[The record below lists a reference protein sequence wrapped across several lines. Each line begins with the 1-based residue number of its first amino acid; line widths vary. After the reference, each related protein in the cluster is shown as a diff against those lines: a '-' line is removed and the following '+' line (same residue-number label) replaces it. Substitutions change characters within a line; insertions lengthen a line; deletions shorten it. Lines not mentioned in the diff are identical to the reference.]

1 MNRLVALLAVAA
13 LFYPSPHVGAEATV
27 VEPIPA
33 QGGVEERKNA
43 FDIYVPTLGPG
54 VVAHLQ
60 SIAAR
65 NLELRESVFAKMGG
79 SIVVS
84 RAFLHCFDTD
94 YVVLDEFESLSE
106 TVSFFRSERV
116 RGKSS
121 FSRESLAAGVGWSLY
136 YPLAGRPP
144 RFQREVNAIRPRFAL
159 VLFGGNDA
167 NAKTERVYARRL
179 VRLVERLAK
188 QGVIPILGS
197 STPRRSKARD
207 VWTQRY
213 NQITEAI
220 ASQWKLPFVDY
231 YAALRSLPRLGLAR
245 DGVHPNV
252 LGRGGLRNACRFD
265 EAGLQ
270 HGQNVRNLLTIKA
283 LDDVRWALVEQVEP
297 RSEDVPASTEVVVED
312 LPFSAAFGEDAEL
325 AFRISLKER
334 TRVRASAFAIRGAR
348 PRLTWEREDGTP
360 IKARNQTLVKTLD
373 EGAWTLRIARPQNAR
388 PGGRLLVLLTD
399 GP

>member
-1 MNRLVALLAVAA
+1 MNRFVVLLAVAA
-13 LFYPSPHVGAEATV
+13 LFCPPPHVAAEAAV

-33 QGGVEERKNA
+33 QGGIEEPKDS
-43 FDIYVPTLGPG
+43 FDTYVPNLGSG

-60 SIAAR
+60 SIAAS
-65 NLELRESVFAKMGG
+65 NPELRESVFAKMGG

-94 YVVLDEFESLSE
+94 YVDFGEFESLSE
-106 TVSFFRSERV
+106 TVSFFRSEKV
-116 RGKSS
+116 RRKSS
-121 FSRESLAAGVGWSLY
+121 FGRESLAAGVGWSLY

-144 RFQREVNAIRPRFAL
+144 RFQREVNALHPRFAL

-167 NAKTERVYARRL
+167 NSKTERVYARRL
-179 VRLVERLAK
+179 VSLVERLAK

-207 VWTQRY
+207 LWTQRY

-220 ASQWKLPFVDY
+220 ASEWKLPFVDY

-252 LGRGGLRNACRFD
+252 LGRGGLKNACRFD

-270 HGQNVRNLLTIKA
+270 YGQNVRNLLTIKA
-283 LDDVRWALVEQVEP
+283 LDDVRRALVEQVEP
-297 RSEDVPASTEVVVED
+297 RSEEPPASAEIVVEG
-312 LPFSAAFGEDAEL
+312 LPFSAVFGEDAEL
-325 AFRISLKER
+325 VFRFSLKER
-334 TRVRASAFAIRGAR
+334 TRIRASAFAIRGAR

-360 IKARNQTLVKTLD
+360 IKARNQTLVRTLD
-373 EGAWTLRIARPQNAR
+373 EGAWTLRIARPPNAR
-388 PGGRLLVLLTD
+388 PGSRLLVLLTD